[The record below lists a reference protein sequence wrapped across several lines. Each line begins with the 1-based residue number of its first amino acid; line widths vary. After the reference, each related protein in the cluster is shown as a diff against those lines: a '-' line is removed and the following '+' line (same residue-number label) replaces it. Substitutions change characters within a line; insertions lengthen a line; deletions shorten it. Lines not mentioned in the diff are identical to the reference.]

1 MAVARMSEQLEKW
14 QEDANIRGMSPETI
28 KKYSWDIRQF
38 EDFAESRG
46 VTSLAADRTLIRSW
60 VDELRKRGNKTQ
72 TIQHRLAA
80 LSSFFEFFLYEGVIE
95 SNPVTAVRKRYLAC
109 YKIDS
114 EKGTRQSISVEK
126 ASELVGSIMDPR
138 DQLIVA
144 LLLKTGVRRK
154 ELLSMDVDDINW
166 KNNSIR
172 LKPTKKRSNLTVFFD
187 EETARLMRRWLA
199 VREVRCRNGSRAL
212 WISTWGERIDKG
224 AIAYLIRQASLR
236 VGLHD
241 MNSDRPEDHFSAHCC
256 RHFFTTQL
264 YKAGMSR
271 EHIMWL
277 RGDAPLSAFDGYL
290 HLNPEDVRRSYLAH
304 IPQLGI

>member
-1 MAVARMSEQLEKW
+1 MSEELEKW
-14 QEDANIRGMSPETI
+14 QEDANIRGMSRLTI
-28 KKYSWDIRQF
+28 EKYSWDIRQF
-38 EDFAESRG
+38 EDFAESRKMAA
-46 VTSLAADRTLIRSW
+46 LAADRELIRSW

-80 LSSFFEFFLYEGVIE
+80 LSSFFEFFLYEGQIE
-95 SNPVTAVRKRYLAC
+95 INPVTAVRKRYLAC

-114 EKGTRQSISVEK
+114 EKGIRQSISVEK
-126 ASELVGSIMDPR
+126 ASELVGTIMDPR

-144 LLLKTGVRRK
+144 LLLKTGVRRN
-154 ELLSMDVDDINW
+154 ELLSMEVDDINW

-172 LKPTKKRSNLTVFFD
+172 LKPAKKRSNLIVFFD
-187 EETARLMRRWLA
+187 EETARLMRCWLA
-199 VREVRCRNGSRAL
+199 VREARCRNGTRAL
-212 WISTWGERIDKG
+212 WISTWGERIGKG
-224 AIAYLIRQASLR
+224 AISYMIRKAALR
-236 VGLHD
+236 VGVHD
-241 MNSDRPEDHFSAHCC
+241 ADSNRPEDHFSAHCC

>member
-1 MAVARMSEQLEKW
+1 MSGELEKW
-14 QEDANIRGMSPETI
+14 QEDANIRGMSPVTI
-28 KKYSWDIRQF
+28 EKYSWDIRQF
-38 EDFAESRG
+38 EDFAKTQEFAA
-46 VTSLAADRTLIRSW
+46 LAADRSLIRSW

-80 LSSFFEFFLYEGVIE
+80 LSSFFEFFIYEGLIE
-95 SNPVTAVRKRYLAC
+95 NNPVTAVRKRYLAC
-109 YKIDS
+109 YKTDS

-154 ELLSMDVDDINW
+154 ELLAMDIDDISW

-187 EETARLMRRWLA
+187 EETARLLQRWLA
-199 VREVRCRNGSRAL
+199 VRESRCRNGSRAL

-224 AIAYLIRQASLR
+224 AISYMIRKAAVR
-236 VGLHD
+236 AGLHD
-241 MNSDRPEDHFSAHCC
+241 LKSDRSEDHFSAHCC
-256 RHFFTTQL
+256 RHFFSTQL
-264 YKAGMSR
+264 YRAGMSR

>member
-1 MAVARMSEQLEKW
+1 MSELEKW
-14 QEDANIRGMSPETI
+14 QEDARIRGMSPETI

-46 VTSLAADRTLIRSW
+46 STPLAADRAIIRSW

-80 LSSFFEFFLYEGVIE
+80 LSSFFEFFLYEGNIE
-95 SNPVTAVRKRYLAC
+95 NNPVTAVRKRYLAC
-109 YKIDS
+109 YKTDS
-114 EKGTRQSISVEK
+114 EKGVRQSISIEQ
-126 ASELVGSIMDPR
+126 ASSLAGSIMDPR
-138 DQLIVA
+138 DQLILV
-144 LLLKTGVRRK
+144 LLLKTGVRRN
-154 ELLSMDVDDINW
+154 ELLSMDIDDINW

-187 EETARLMRRWLA
+187 GETAHLMKRWLA
-199 VREVRCRNGSRAL
+199 VREARCRSDTRAL
-212 WISTWGERIDKG
+212 WVSTWGERIDKG
-224 AIAYLIRQASLR
+224 AVAHLIRKAALR

-241 MNSDRPEDHFSAHCC
+241 ASSNRSEDHFSAHCC

-264 YKAGMSR
+264 YKSGMSR

-290 HLNPEDVRRSYLAH
+290 HLNPEDVRRNYLAH